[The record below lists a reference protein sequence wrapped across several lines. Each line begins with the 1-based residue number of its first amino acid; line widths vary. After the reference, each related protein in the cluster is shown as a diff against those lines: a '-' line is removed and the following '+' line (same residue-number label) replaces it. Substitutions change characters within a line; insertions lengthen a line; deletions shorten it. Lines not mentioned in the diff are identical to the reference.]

1 MSLTQLLLPADYFQ
15 GQQLDQQQQ
24 QPQQQQQQYQQI
36 AWCPSGNVR
45 LCLYST
51 FIAYDKFIL
60 SSYLLTLLRPAPIY
74 NVCCPQDSSLDTLA
88 NICTSVQEHEQ
99 EASNRMLHKPAG
111 LLIPTT
117 TPDCAMVEG
126 ICTLQWPQENGPT
139 VFQQRVNHPTMPF
152 PSPPYSALPSTTTK
166 FEAFSDNYQ
175 PPIRIA
181 SEQGSTPFGL
191 IPKAEPTSP
200 GCAHHFQQPVHEEH
214 SNNWWGNNVR
224 GNSGPWSAPATHAT
238 TNGTAFPYPS
248 TTSPFQPL
256 SPTSPNQPAQPVGTV
271 AFTSTVEQPAIRQPP
286 QQQEQQKQQQID
298 NAVWTTG
305 ATTTITTIHPV
316 SFLADASAVLAPRK
330 VRRVACTC
338 PNCVNG
344 VNSMKNPDGTPKK
357 KQHICHYPGCN
368 KVYGKTSHLRA
379 HLRWHTGERPFVCNW
394 LFCGKRF
401 TRSDEL
407 QRHRRTHTGEKKFV
421 CPECSKRFMR
431 SDHLSKHIKT
441 HNKAKEKSPVK
452 SNGESSILQADS
464 LSSMSGSSN
473 SLQSNTSDIPSM
485 QSIADDMLPDDV
497 ATIVVHTVPEF
508 QEI

>member
-1 MSLTQLLLPADYFQ
+1 
-15 GQQLDQQQQ
+15 
-24 QPQQQQQQYQQI
+24 
-36 AWCPSGNVR
+36 
-45 LCLYST
+45 
-51 FIAYDKFIL
+51 
-60 SSYLLTLLRPAPIY
+60 
-74 NVCCPQDSSLDTLA
+74 
-88 NICTSVQEHEQ
+88 
-99 EASNRMLHKPAG
+99 
-111 LLIPTT
+111 
-117 TPDCAMVEG
+117 
-126 ICTLQWPQENGPT
+126 
-139 VFQQRVNHPTMPF
+139 MPF
-152 PSPPYSALPSTTTK
+152 PSPPYSALPSTNPK
-166 FEAFSDNYQ
+166 FEAFSDSYQ
-175 PPIRIA
+175 PPVRIA
-181 SEQGSTPFGL
+181 SEHNTSPFGL
-191 IPKAEPTSP
+191 IPKVEPTSP
-200 GCAHHFQQPVHEEH
+200 GCVHHYQQQIHDEH
-214 SNNWWGNNVR
+214 NPNSNWWGNNVR

-256 SPTSPNQPAQPVGTV
+256 SPTSPNQSTQQPVGTV
-271 AFTSTVEQPAIRQPP
+271 AFTSAVKQPVTEQQQKP
-286 QQQEQQKQQQID
+286 QQQVD
-298 NAVWTTG
+298 TVWSGG

-316 SFLADASAVLAPRK
+316 SFLPDTSPVLGSRK

-357 KQHICHYPGCN
+357 KQHVCHYPGCN

-441 HNKAKEKSPVK
+441 HNKNKEKSPVK
-452 SNGESSILQADS
+452 VNGQSTSLDADGMSSI
-464 LSSMSGSSN
+464 SGSSN
-473 SLQSNTSDIPSM
+473 SLKSNTSDIPSI

-497 ATIVVHTVPEF
+497 ATIVVHTVPEL